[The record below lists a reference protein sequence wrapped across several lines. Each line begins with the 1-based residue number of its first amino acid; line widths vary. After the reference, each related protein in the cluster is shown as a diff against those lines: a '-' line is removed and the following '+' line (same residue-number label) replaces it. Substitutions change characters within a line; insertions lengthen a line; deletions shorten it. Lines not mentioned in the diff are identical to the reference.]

1 MSKHCNTNEEC
12 LQQVH
17 QYTGKG
23 QGKKQ
28 QESKDKENLEM
39 SRREKKKKKNFPQ
52 ESKDYKYNEL
62 PLRNNA
68 SNKTIVKYL
77 TC

>member
-39 SRREKKKKKNFPQ
+39 SRREREKKKKLFIGEQ
-52 ESKDYKYNEL
+52 GL
-62 PLRNNA
+62 
-68 SNKTIVKYL
+68 
-77 TC
+77 